1 MRVHITGIC
10 GTAMAALAGMLRDA
24 GHRVTGSDSNF
35 YPPMSTFLTG
45 LQIPVVKG
53 YRAENLHSQPDVVVM
68 GNVAGRDNP
77 EAVAARAQGIEIISL
92 PQAIQRFF
100 LQDRV
105 SVVAA
110 GTHGKTT
117 LTSLVAWILLDVGLE
132 PSYLVGG
139 IPMNTGT
146 NYRVG
151 DGRHFVI
158 EGDEYDTAYFD
169 KQPKFLHYRP
179 RFAALTS
186 VEFDHADIYRDLD
199 HVKEAFTKFVDLI
212 PDDGALAVCSAFP
225 HALDVVRRAKCPVQ
239 VYGTRGDEEW
249 TATNINW
256 HPGATDFR
264 LVRRLPTGRHKAV
277 VDVHL
282 PLTGLH
288 NVQNGMAALL
298 LARACGVPLARGAEA
313 LTRFRGIMKRQQLL
327 GEARG
332 VRVLDDFAH
341 HPTAVARTLEGLRA
355 GYRPHRLLA
364 AYHFESNT
372 SRRRIFQDEYV
383 DALAQADQVYL
394 SVPLVKNDTLA
405 PDQYLDP
412 HLVAQTLADR
422 GVPARVY
429 PDVETMADAIVAD
442 AVHGDLFVGMSG
454 RDFDGL
460 HHKVLAL
467 LEGEESQQ
475 LWLA

>member
-24 GHRVTGSDSNF
+24 GHRVSGSDANF

-45 LQIPVVKG
+45 LEIPVVKG
-53 YRAENLHSQPDVVVM
+53 YRAENLSHRPDVVVM
-68 GNVAGRDNP
+68 GNVARRDNP
-77 EAVAARAQGIEIISL
+77 EAAAARALGLEIISL
-92 PQAIQRFF
+92 PQAIGRFF
-100 LQDRV
+100 LRDRL
-105 SVVAA
+105 SVVLA

-117 LTSLVAWILLDVGLE
+117 LTSLTAWILIDAGLE
-132 PSYLVGG
+132 PSYMVGG
-139 IPMNTGT
+139 IPLNTGS
-146 NYRVG
+146 NYRIG
-151 DGRHFVI
+151 GGRHFVI

-179 RFAALTS
+179 YFAALTS

-199 HVKEAFTKFVDLI
+199 HVKDAFRRFVDLI
-212 PDDGALAVCSAFP
+212 PDDGALAVCSGFP
-225 HALDVVRRAKCPVQ
+225 EALDVVMDAHCPVQ

-249 TATNINW
+249 TATNITW
-256 HPGATDFR
+256 RPGVTDFR

-277 VDVHL
+277 ADVHL

-288 NVQNGMAALL
+288 NVQNAMAALL
-298 LARACGVPLARGAEA
+298 LARECGVPLARGAEA
-313 LTRFRGIMKRQQLL
+313 LSRFRGIVKRQQLL

-341 HPTAVARTLEGLRA
+341 HPTAVRSTLEGLRA
-355 GYRPHRLLA
+355 GFRPNRVLA

-372 SRRRIFQDEYV
+372 SRRRIFQQEYV
-383 DALAQADQVYL
+383 DALSRADRVYL
-394 SVPLVKNDTLA
+394 SRPLVKDDTLSG
-405 PDQYLDP
+405 DEYLDP
-412 HLVAQTLADR
+412 HAVASALHDK
-422 GVPARVY
+422 GVHARVL
-429 PDVETMADAIVAD
+429 PDVETMADAIVSDTAP
-442 AVHGDLFVGMSG
+442 GDLFVGMSG

-467 LEGEESQQ
+467 LEGEETQQ

>member
-24 GHRVTGSDSNF
+24 GHVVTGSDANF

-45 LQIPVVKG
+45 LEISVVKG
-53 YRAENLHSQPDVVVM
+53 YRAENLNHRPDVVVM
-68 GNVAGRDNP
+68 GNVARRDNP
-77 EAVAARAQGIEIISL
+77 EAVAAREQGVEIISL

-100 LQDRV
+100 LEDRL
-105 SVVAA
+105 SVVLA

-117 LTSLVAWILLDVGLE
+117 LTSMTSWILLDAGLE
-132 PSYLVGG
+132 PSYMVGG
-139 IPMNTGT
+139 IPLNTGT
-146 NYRVG
+146 NYRIAG
-151 DGRHFVI
+151 GRHFVI

-169 KQPKFLHYRP
+169 KQPKFMHYKP
-179 RFAALTS
+179 YFAAITS

-199 HVKEAFTKFVDLI
+199 HVKDAFRKFTALI
-212 PDDGALAVCSAFP
+212 PPEGALAVCSGFP
-225 HALDVVRRAKCPVQ
+225 EALDVVREARCPVQ

-249 TATNINW
+249 TATNLTW
-256 HPGATDFR
+256 RPGATDFR
-264 LVRRLPTGRHKAV
+264 LVRRLPTGRHKV
-277 VDVHL
+277 VTDVHL

-288 NVQNGMAALL
+288 NVQNAMAALL
-298 LARACGVPLARGAEA
+298 LARECGVPLVRGAEA

-327 GEARG
+327 GTARG

-341 HPTAVARTLEGLRA
+341 HPTAVRRTLEGLRA
-355 GYRPHRLLA
+355 GYKPGRLLA

-383 DALAQADQVYL
+383 DALSRADRVYL
-394 SVPLVKNDTLA
+394 SHPLVKDGDVA
-405 PDQYLDP
+405 GDAYLDP
-412 HLVAQTLADR
+412 HQVASQLQSR
-422 GVPARVY
+422 GVAARVY
-429 PDVETMADAIVAD
+429 PDVETMADAIVSD
-442 AVHGDLFVGMSG
+442 AAAGDLFVGMSG

-460 HHKVLAL
+460 HHKVLARL
-467 LEGEESQQ
+467 DGEESQQ

>member
-24 GHRVTGSDSNF
+24 GHLVTGSDANF

-45 LQIPVVKG
+45 LGVSVVKG
-53 YRAENLHSQPDVVVM
+53 YRAENLAGRPEVVVM
-68 GNVAGRDNP
+68 GNVARRDNP
-77 EAVAARAQGIEIISL
+77 EAVAAREQGIEIISL

-100 LQDRV
+100 LQDRL
-105 SVVAA
+105 SVVLA

-117 LTSLVAWILLDVGLE
+117 LTSMVAWILLDAGLE
-132 PSYLVGG
+132 PSYMVGG

-146 NYRVG
+146 NYRIAG
-151 DGRHFVI
+151 GRHFVI

-169 KQPKFLHYRP
+169 KQPKFMHYRP
-179 RFAALTS
+179 YFAAITS

-199 HVKEAFTKFVDLI
+199 HVKEAFRRFTDLV
-212 PDDGALAVCSAFP
+212 PADGALAVCSAFP
-225 HALDVVRRAKCPVQ
+225 DALEVVKDARCPVQ

-249 TATNINW
+249 TATNLSW
-256 HPGATDFR
+256 QPGVTDFR

-277 VDVHL
+277 ADVHL

-288 NVQNGMAALL
+288 NVQNAMAALL
-298 LARACGVPLARGAEA
+298 LARECGVPLVRGAEA

-327 GEARG
+327 GEAQG

-341 HPTAVARTLEGLRA
+341 HPTAVRRTLEGLRA
-355 GYRPHRLLA
+355 GYRPGRLLA

-372 SRRRIFQDEYV
+372 SRRRIFQEEYV
-383 DALAQADQVYL
+383 EALSRADRVYL
-394 SVPLVKNDTLA
+394 SHPLVKNDTLA
-405 PDQYLDP
+405 ADEYLDP
-412 HLVAQTLADR
+412 HIVASRLRDK
-422 GVPARVY
+422 GIPARVY
-429 PDVETMADAIVAD
+429 PDVETMADAIVSD
-442 AVHGDLFVGMSG
+442 AVAGDLFVGMSG